1 MAQSKLKT
9 ASVLAFERKHANSDA
24 LMYAGDWQD
33 RENSK
38 NWEPIAV
45 LEKSVRGTISNRL
58 NSKIANDPLKVD
70 AEIDK
75 PNLQTVD
82 TASLAPNT
90 DTLKVSFTL
99 RVHGNLATPSVC
111 NDQDYQ
117 EELSAK
123 INDYIAREQFSELAK
138 RYAENLANARFLW
151 RNRVGAEQIEVR
163 VQHVVDGK
171 PAQTWVFDALQF
183 DVRKFGTQEAL
194 IKPLADLIQQ
204 GLLGSEFVL
213 LQVQAFVRMG
223 EGQEVFPS
231 QELVLDNSSSKNG
244 KKSKFLYQASGV
256 AAMHS
261 QKIGNAIRTI
271 DTWYPESET
280 WGPIAIE
287 PYGSVTNRGTAYRQ
301 PSAKQDF
308 YNLLDKWILKD
319 EAPSVENQHYVIGV
333 LIRGGVFGEAG

>member
-151 RNRVGAEQIEVR
+151 R
-163 VQHVVDGK
+163 
-171 PAQTWVFDALQF
+171 
-183 DVRKFGTQEAL
+183 
-194 IKPLADLIQQ
+194 
-204 GLLGSEFVL
+204 
-213 LQVQAFVRMG
+213 
-223 EGQEVFPS
+223 
-231 QELVLDNSSSKNG
+231 
-244 KKSKFLYQASGV
+244 
-256 AAMHS
+256 
-261 QKIGNAIRTI
+261 
-271 DTWYPESET
+271 
-280 WGPIAIE
+280 
-287 PYGSVTNRGTAYRQ
+287 
-301 PSAKQDF
+301 SA
-308 YNLLDKWILKD
+308 
-319 EAPSVENQHYVIGV
+319 
-333 LIRGGVFGEAG
+333 